1 MLVDEVG
8 VKGTEDFL
16 SLGQGPALGRTADD
30 AAIASS

>member
-8 VKGTEDFL
+8 VKGTEGFL
-16 SLGQGPALGRTADD
+16 SLGQSPVLGRTADD